1 MELYGELRNVPMV
14 RLLFPYIGG
23 LIIGIYSHNLLS
35 PVVLW
40 ICFGVLIL
48 VIIPFLRKK
57 LIQTYSYQWIY
68 GVWLSITL
76 ILLGIMMLNAK
87 HTVLSSNNLPD
98 SLSLDSDSSVTTIAR
113 IISTPKEKKNSVGA
127 QLYIDAL
134 CIDSVIVAVG
144 CKTIGYFEK
153 DSLTKKLQFGNKLLI
168 HSKFDSIKNMGNPAE
183 FNYQKYMQKRG
194 IFLQTYIPT
203 GRYKKMKHTAGLSL
217 TGMAQQWREDLL
229 HIYQK
234 NNIKNQ
240 EFAVASA
247 LTLGYKDHLDDEI
260 KKAYSASGAMHI
272 LAVSGLHVGIIYLII
287 NTLLKFMT
295 RFRYGEIIRFCI
307 IVVSLVGFALITG
320 LSPSVSRAVLMF
332 TLIAL
337 GSLLK
342 RAINIY
348 NTIAASAFIL
358 LLINPYL
365 ISNVGFQLSYLAVT
379 AIIYFQPKIYRQII
393 FRYWLP
399 DKIWALLSVSIA
411 AQIGT
416 FPIGI
421 YYFNQFPN
429 YFWLTNIIVIPLA
442 FVIVFLAVML
452 FSFSGFDTIAQ
463 IIAYGFRNT
472 LRVLNYMVLKI
483 EALPYSTTTWL
494 SFSLLE
500 VIFIYFIII
509 LISIY
514 LFYKQKRFLIY
525 TLSALSILL
534 IINAVRKYHFYTQNK
549 VFVYNVRKHS
559 AINFIHGR
567 QNLLITDI
575 QQNNE
580 DIKYA
585 AKNNWLKIKANSPK
599 LLPVT
604 LFDSTLNNPA
614 IDINL
619 STYNTAIQNAFIKFH
634 NTTFL
639 LLRRKNNFAEFIP
652 EQKLSVD
659 YIILTGNVFVS
670 LADLKDKYDFKS
682 IIIDSSN
689 SYSSNRRWMNESS
702 ANNIPCYSVIDNG
715 AFCLSL

>member
-1 MELYGELRNVPMV
+1 MELYDEIRNIPMV
-14 RLLFPYIGG
+14 RLLFPYICG
-23 LIIGIYSHNLLS
+23 LIIGIYIHNAFTPLI
-35 PVVLW
+35 LW

-48 VIIPFLRKK
+48 AIIPFLKK
-57 LIQTYSYQWIY
+57 NFIQTYAYQWIY
-68 GVWLSITL
+68 GIWLSITL
-76 ILLGIMMLNAK
+76 TLLGIIMLDAK
-87 HTVLSSNNLPD
+87 HTALSTNNLPD
-98 SLSLDSDSSVTTIAR
+98 SLSLSSDSSITVIAR
-113 IISTPKEKKNSVGA
+113 IATTPVNKKNSVST
-127 QLYIDAL
+127 QLYIEAL
-134 CIDSVIVAVG
+134 YTDSVIVPVD

-153 DSLTKKLQFGNKLLI
+153 DSLSEQLEFGNKVII
-168 HSKFDSIKNMGNPAE
+168 HTEFDSIENSGNPEE
-183 FNYQKYMQKRG
+183 FDYKNYMQRRG
-194 IFLQTYIPT
+194 IFLQTYI
-203 GRYKKMKHTAGLSL
+203 RSDRFKHIDHHAGFSL
-217 TGMAQQWREDLL
+217 IGLAQKSRQKLL

-234 NNIKNQ
+234 YDIKNQ

-247 LTLGYKDHLDDEI
+247 LTLGYKDHLDEEI

-287 NTLLKFMT
+287 NTFLKFIT
-295 RFRYGEIIRFCI
+295 RFRYGEFIRFCI
-307 IVVSLVGFALITG
+307 IVLSLVSFALITG

-337 GSLLK
+337 GALLK
-342 RAINIY
+342 RATNIY

-365 ISNVGFQLSYLAVT
+365 ITDVGFQLSYSAVT
-379 AIIYFQPKIYRQII
+379 AIVYFQSKIYKLIT

-411 AQIGT
+411 AQLGT

-442 FVIVFLAVML
+442 FIIVFLSVIL
-452 FSFSGFDTIAQ
+452 FSLSAFDAAAQ

-472 LRVLNYMVLKI
+472 LRILNYLVQQI

-500 VIFIYFIII
+500 VVFIYLI
-509 LISIY
+509 LILASIY
-514 LFYKQKRFLIY
+514 LVHKQKRFLIY
-525 TLSALSILL
+525 TLATLCILL
-534 IINAVRKYHFYTQNK
+534 TINAVNKYNHYQQNK
-549 VFVYNVRKHS
+549 VFVYNVRKS
-559 AINFIHGR
+559 TAINFIHGR
-567 QNLLITDI
+567 RNLLLADMPQNNQNL
-575 QQNNE
+575 
-580 DIKYA
+580 KYA
-585 AKNNWLKIKANSPK
+585 AQNNWLKIKAGSPQI
-599 LLPVT
+599 LPVS
-604 LFDSTLNNPA
+604 LFDSTLNYSSIA
-614 IDINL
+614 HKISDYNL
-619 STYNTAIQNAFIKFH
+619 VIQNSFIKFH

-639 LLRRKNNFAEFIP
+639 ILRRKNNFAEYIP
-652 EQKLSVD
+652 KQKLKVD

-670 LADLKDKYDFKS
+670 LVDLKEKYDFKG

-702 ANNIPCYSVIDNG
+702 TYSIPCYSVIDNG